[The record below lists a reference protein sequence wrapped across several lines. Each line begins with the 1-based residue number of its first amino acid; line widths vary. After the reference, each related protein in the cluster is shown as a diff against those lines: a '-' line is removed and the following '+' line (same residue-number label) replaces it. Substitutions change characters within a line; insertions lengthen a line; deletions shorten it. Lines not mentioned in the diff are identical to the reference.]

1 MTENE
6 TDTPDGIAVEHVE
19 ARAGLR
25 RHASPLSLLV
35 FATVV
40 ILGLS
45 GLLGR
50 ERTWRAE
57 ANGTE
62 LEVHASEIIRNGEF
76 FEMRLRVVGSEPI
89 DELRIEVDASLW
101 EDMTVNTMIPA
112 ATEEGSADGV
122 FAFTFAEVPAGEA
135 FDMKADLQVNPD
147 ILGSNPGT
155 VRVLDGDEQLV
166 ELPIEIR
173 VLP

>member
-1 MTENE
+1 MSERDANA
-6 TDTPDGIAVEHVE
+6 PDGIADEH
-19 ARAGLR
+19 AGPSSGLR

-57 ANGTE
+57 ANGTA
-62 LEVHASEIIRNGEF
+62 LEIHASEIIRNGEF
-76 FEMRLRVVGSEPI
+76 FEMRVTVSAADPI

-122 FAFTFAEVPAGEA
+122 FAFTFAEVPAGQA

-147 ILGSNPGT
+147 IFGSNPGT